1 MLLVCVAGVPLTSG
15 LATALKRRS
24 LPVLLLPLLILTSL
38 HLVVTA
44 SREAAARAA
53 LHRYLVLNP
62 PLVNQGLVNLHRS
75 LNWTQT
81 SGKKLH

>member
-1 MLLVCVAGVPLTSG
+1 MAGVPLTSG

-38 HLVVTA
+38 HLVLAA

-53 LHRYLVLNP
+53 LHRYFVLTP
-62 PLVNQGLVNLHRS
+62 PLVNQGLVSLHKS
-75 LNWTQT
+75 LNWTQAR
-81 SGKKLH
+81 SKKLN

>member
-1 MLLVCVAGVPLTSG
+1 MAGVPLTSG

-38 HLVVTA
+38 HLVLAA

-53 LHRYLVLNP
+53 LDRYLVLTP
-62 PLVNQGLVNLHRS
+62 PLGNQGLVSLHRS
-75 LNWTQT
+75 LDWTQA